1 MSNNLISLYNSLYQD
16 QRYTK
21 SFDEFKTQFEDPLY
35 REKVYKEVAATGEYT
50 NMFSDFEAKYY
61 TSLKKEKPIDP
72 IEVDETVDEYLPD
85 GEVLQYYLRQL
96 EGVSITDDELTD
108 ITARAGEDAVLS
120 YKKSE
125 MATEVSPTSVLKN
138 AYQTQEMEE
147 YYKFPYQKFL
157 DQGFNHTEAQQKW
170 IEEEKEK
177 LIVEKTDVILEEFES
192 EISPI
197 WEDIKGV
204 TVKLAAGR
212 GLQYKTQAQKEY
224 KSGREY
230 LTAEFNKKYKEK
242 ESVIVKTA
250 NDLKM
255 LSEAINTIDSNMS
268 QVENIFDEY
277 NENLSQENVDD
288 YNTYI
293 KTRASIITAYN
304 AKLKVLNS
312 LEAEA
317 GDIATIG
324 DLTKRTYNNFD
335 ILGNRL
341 GSTALRLGSGL
352 IKLTKEIAGA
362 GETIEN
368 VDYNSPEFLA
378 TMPEYIRPIVRG
390 YGTVLDKLDTTA
402 GNLYSEAEKINEY
415 TARRQEFGEIK
426 GVGDF
431 GMFMLDLMSEQA
443 INTAITYSTGGLGLA
458 IISAGAS
465 GNKMSDMDIEI
476 ENGRINPITGEKE
489 TIKIS
494 PLQYYSSAI
503 GYGLAEYVTERVALE
518 NLKYGIKNYKK
529 AFGLGSRYS
538 LKGETFGKA
547 LGNYTFGTF
556 SEGTSELTASVL
568 QNSIDRYILEDK
580 SVNVMDGTNEAFWS
594 GVFMSGLGFRAPGI
608 AASAYKAATTKVD
621 FDKINKRSQKIVELE
636 KQKNKLLTGNTNR
649 KNLAEDLAMIQAE
662 IDGNLKANFMEQG
675 IAGKRVDE
683 LSNKDKKTLLNL
695 ASRRTRLQNII
706 DKINGNQGLSV
717 KQREAAIADKIKQ
730 IDNME
735 GKKRQILN
743 NSMYSKDVDKLT
755 KATINLAAEKG
766 LKIKTITEKPGENIV
781 EAAFEHVK
789 NSDLTAEQKDQLNA
803 DLMELFFDVKS
814 KVVDKK
820 GRTVK
825 KNIHGAAIGAEV
837 GLPMQFQLDGNFTGD
852 EIGNASVHSHELGHN
867 TLDIGFLQDNPKAF
881 ALVDKFFK
889 YTKNRYKGLNEF
901 VDKKIKEGN
910 YEKKY
915 DKNTKEGRLA
925 IAAEKLAFSI
935 DYIRK
940 YHNEDIDKSLKGK
953 LLDSWKSFTK
963 GNVDPDLKDEVNN
976 GEDVY
981 NLLKDYASGFDVGR
995 FSGKAA
1001 AIIDKAAKKIKE
1013 AKDSGKA
1020 TKSKAKQSSSNLQS
1034 TLDSKYKGD
1043 VKKMGRESIG
1053 VDPSGKPLS
1062 GTDVTKSLLAKEIG
1076 AMVTDIVKRYFK
1088 PIMPQQLQ
1096 RAGLTEGDYRQ
1107 ALIGLASSILNPA
1120 PGSTELFD
1128 RTVQTLDKFLS
1139 SRLYFRAKSL
1149 ATKLGVPQE
1158 FTVNID
1164 DVNES
1169 NLLDSDDLGGGID
1182 TQGDVGPRVVKELS
1196 DIDINSNAIEPA
1208 IIDKIDNLIEKNPA
1222 NVEQEITK
1230 LIEKEFADLIIKQMG
1245 EITGNAKDFTVSQ
1258 KYKDFHNEDNYRKM
1272 NDALSAQEIMNTYV
1286 KGKNAPYTAKKI
1298 DEKDYKNL
1306 KSNDPK
1312 LKKDS
1317 YYVKGVYDIK
1327 ATPAKWLSYFTE
1339 GGFTTLRDRRKKL
1352 AQKIAASF
1360 AKKAAQ
1366 NYVIENSNNIDAV
1379 LKAELNKWIDSQDK
1393 QKSENRTF
1401 NNVKYSY
1408 GAFRDGIFLF
1418 EELKAGKKVF
1428 DKNGNLLKK
1437 YKDIPEAVGQ
1447 FVYNE
1452 IYQEGLIMD
1461 VGDISTVQFV
1471 SKALKKLWTDKGDRG
1486 TAYEQHIIDQA
1497 IAIEKVLGKGVVD
1510 VLLTKQT
1517 ENDAL
1522 PDFQISIYG
1531 NVLNVEVKMGDAQYS
1546 SITFV
1551 PDDKGVNGFGI
1562 KKDYSFNDRLLEE
1575 LGSEV
1580 QKGIKD
1586 AQDFLKKEHGYTWK
1600 NIRELS
1606 NFLHRSLKENIN
1618 PRTGKSYYTSM
1629 SGKSNFRLQDI
1640 AELYNNKK
1648 HAVHYIHIMG
1658 KGLYNM
1664 GQDILNFKLPKFEG
1678 MGEITIRRVPNSQKR
1693 AATIEDVKAG
1703 RVTSLYT
1710 DGTNTKK
1717 KGEKKEKRK
1726 VKTGNQVYSWR
1737 AIPTIPAIK
1746 DALPESTHGIGTFGG
1761 QMKFFQSPEVSRLKA
1776 SMSMSQRGTFDK
1788 AIKNGRSTNKPT
1800 KGITILD
1807 FDDTLATSK
1816 SLIRYTTPEGE
1827 AGTLTPEQYASTYQD
1842 LLGLGYKFDFSEFN
1856 KVVDGKIAP
1865 LFQKALKLQGKFGP
1879 KSMFVLTARPA
1890 ESAPAIFA
1898 FLKANG
1904 LNIPLENITG
1914 LANSTAEAKALWIA
1928 DKVGEGF
1935 NDFYFAD
1942 DALQNVQAV
1951 KNMLDQFDVKSKVQQ
1966 AKVKFSEGMSKDFND
1981 ILEDVTGIESQKRFS
1996 TMKARK
2002 RGSSKGKFR
2011 LFIPPSHEDF
2021 VGLLYNF
2028 MGKGKKGDAHR
2039 DFLEKAL
2046 IKPLNR
2052 GYREIDV
2059 AKQAIA
2065 NDYKSLNK
2073 MYKEVKKKLTKK
2085 TPNGDYTYEDAVR
2098 VYLWSKHGYNIPGL
2112 TPSDQSILVDLVAQ
2126 DVELKEYA
2134 EGINMISKQEQY
2146 VKPSESWD
2154 AGNIRIDLI
2163 EATSGVARE
2172 QYFKEFQENVDKIFS
2187 EENLNKIEAAYGK
2200 SVREALEDSLY
2211 RIKTGIN
2218 RPKGQ
2223 SGTVNSWMNFLNGS
2237 VGTVMFFNVRSA
2249 ILQQMSIVNYINF
2262 ADNNIFAAAKAFA
2275 NQIQYWKD
2283 FAFIFNS
2290 DMLKQRRG
2298 GIGTDIN
2305 GAELAETVS
2314 KSKKPIA
2321 AVISKLLQLGF
2332 APTQIGDNIA
2342 IAIGGATFY
2351 RNRVNKYVKDGLSQ
2365 KEAESKAF
2373 TDFQDI
2379 TQSTQQSSRPDKTSK
2394 QQASWIGKL
2403 VLNFQNITSQYNRLI
2418 KRAAQDIYN
2427 KRITPP
2433 YSTRTASNIGNISR
2447 ILYYGGIQNVI
2458 FYSLQTALF
2467 YMMFEDDEDDEDANK
2482 RFLGKKE
2489 RVINGTIDS
2498 ILRGSGIYGVAL
2510 STVKNMAVKW
2520 FDQRD
2525 AKGFSKDE
2533 SAVLMEAL
2541 NFSPVVGI
2549 KARKIVNAEKTINYN
2564 ENVISEMEVFDADN
2578 PQWSAATNYIEAFT
2592 NLPANRLYQKS
2603 INMRNAL
2610 DNDYTAFQRFLFF
2623 SGFTTWSLGLGD
2635 TKKVKEAKEKIKS
2648 DKEAKKKKSKKKK
2661 RRQI

>member
-1 MSNNLISLYNSLYQD
+1 MSNNLIYLYNSLYND

-21 SFDEFKTQFEDPLY
+21 SFEEFKTQFEDSSY
-35 REKVYKEVAATGEYT
+35 REKVYKEVASTGEYT
-50 NMFSDFEAKYY
+50 QMFSDFEEKYY
-61 TSLKKEKPIDP
+61 TPSKTEKPIEQ
-72 IEVDETVDEYLPD
+72 IEVDESVDEYLPD
-85 GEVLQYYLRQL
+85 GEILQSYLTQL
-96 EGVSITDDELTD
+96 EEINVTDQEMDD
-108 ITARAGEDAVLS
+108 IIARAGEDAVYS
-120 YKKSE
+120 YKKTE

-138 AYQTQEMEE
+138 AYQTQPLEG

-197 WEDIKGV
+197 WEDIKGAAAM
-204 TVKLAAGR
+204 LAAGR
-212 GLQYKTQAQKEY
+212 GLRYYTDAEKEY

-230 LTAEFNKKYKEK
+230 LTTEFNKKYKEK

-250 NDLKM
+250 NDLQM
-255 LSEAINTIDSNMS
+255 LSEAVKTIDFNMS
-268 QVENIFDEY
+268 QVEDIFEY
-277 NENLSQENVDD
+277 NKDSLSQENVDN

-293 KTRASIITAYN
+293 NTRSSIITAYN
-304 AKLKVLNS
+304 AKLKMLND

-341 GSTALRLGSGL
+341 NSTALRLASGL
-352 IKLTKEIAGA
+352 VKLTKEVAGV

-378 TMPEYIRPIVRG
+378 TMPEYIRPIVRE
-390 YGTVLDKLDTTA
+390 YGKGLDVLDMAAST
-402 GNLYSEAEKINEY
+402 LYNEAEKINEY

-426 GVGDF
+426 GIGDF

-465 GNKMSDMDIEI
+465 GNKMSEMDIEI
-476 ENGRINPITGEKE
+476 EKGRYNPLTGKMEDIT
-489 TIKIS
+489 IS
-494 PLQYYSSAI
+494 PLQYYTSAI

-547 LGNYTFGTF
+547 LGNYSFGTF

-568 QNSIDRYILEDK
+568 QNSIDRYILENK

-594 GVFMSGLGFRAPGI
+594 GIFMSGLGFRAPGI

-621 FDKINKRSQKIVELE
+621 FDKINKRSQRIIDLE
-636 KQKNKLLTGNTNR
+636 RQKNQLLKTGDPNSGNF
-649 KNLAEDLAMIQAE
+649 AESIAVLQAE
-662 IDGNLKANFMEQG
+662 IDGNLKANFMDQG

-683 LSNKDKKTLLNL
+683 LSNKDKKILLNL

-706 DKINGNQGLSV
+706 DKINGNNNLSA

-743 NSMYSKDVDKLT
+743 NSMYSKDADKLT
-755 KATINLAAEKG
+755 KATIKLAAEKG
-766 LKIKTITEKPGENIV
+766 LTIKTITEKPGENIKDSAL
-781 EAAFEHVK
+781 EYVK
-789 NSDLTAEQKDQLNA
+789 NSDLSAEQKAQLAIDITN
-803 DLMELFFDVKS
+803 FF
-814 KVVDKK
+814 
-820 GRTVK
+820 
-825 KNIHGAAIGAEV
+825 KNTDNVHGAAIGAEV

-867 TLDIGFLQDNPKAF
+867 TLDIGFLKDNPKAF

-889 YTKNRYKGLNEF
+889 YTRNRYKGLNEF
-901 VDKKIKEGN
+901 VDSQLEKGKYVRKERVVIDKKTG
-910 YEKKY
+910 KKKKVIFGQY
-915 DKNTKEGRLA
+915 DSTTKEGRLA

-953 LLDSWKSFTK
+953 LLDSWRSFTK
-963 GNVDPDLKDEVNN
+963 DNVDPDLKDEINN

-981 NLLKDYASGFDVGR
+981 NMLKDYASGFDVGR

-1001 AIIDKAAKKIKE
+1001 AIMDKAAKRIKE
-1013 AKDSGKA
+1013 AKDSGKV
-1020 TKSKAKQSSSNLQS
+1020 TKSKARQSRSDLQGIFD
-1034 TLDSKYKGD
+1034 TKYKGNAR
-1043 VKKMGRESIG
+1043 KMGRESIG
-1053 VDPSGKPLS
+1053 IDPSGKPLS
-1062 GTDVTKSLLAKEIG
+1062 GTDVTKSLLGKEI
-1076 AMVTDIVKRYFK
+1076 APIVNKIVETLFN
-1088 PIMPQQLQ
+1088 PIPASQLR
-1096 RAGLTEGDYRQ
+1096 RANLSETDYRK
-1107 ALIGLASSILNPA
+1107 ALIGIASRIIE
-1120 PGSTELFD
+1120 TENFD
-1128 RTVQTLDKFLS
+1128 PTIQGLDKFVS
-1139 SRLYFRAKSL
+1139 SRLFYRAKSL
-1149 ATKLGVPQE
+1149 ATQLGVPQE
-1158 FTVNID
+1158 FTVDLEDAKNITNLD
-1164 DVNES
+1164 DV
-1169 NLLDSDDLGGGID
+1169 DLGGVD
-1182 TQGDVGPRVVKELS
+1182 TQVDVGPRVVKELS
-1196 DIDINSNAIEPA
+1196 DIDINNNAIEPA
-1208 IIDKIDNLIEKNPA
+1208 VIDKIDNLIEQNPKNL
-1222 NVEQEITK
+1222 EEEITK
-1230 LIEKEFADLIIKQMG
+1230 LIEKDFADLIIKQMG

-1258 KYKDFHNEDNYRKM
+1258 KYKDFHNEDNYRKI

-1286 KGKNAPYTAKKI
+1286 KGKNAPYTVKKV

-1306 KSNDPK
+1306 KSDDPK

-1317 YYVKGVYDIK
+1317 YYKKGVYDIT

-1360 AKKAAQ
+1360 AKQAAQ

-1408 GAFRDGIFLF
+1408 GAFADGIFLF

-1447 FVYNE
+1447 FVLE
-1452 IYQEGLIMD
+1452 MKEEGLIVD
-1461 VGDISTVQFV
+1461 VGDMSKVQFV
-1471 SKALKKLWTDKGDRG
+1471 SKALKKLVAEGKRG
-1486 TAYEQHIIDQA
+1486 IAYEQHLIDQA
-1497 IAIEKVLGKGVVD
+1497 LAIEKVLGKGVVD
-1510 VLLTKQT
+1510 VLLTKQS

-1531 NVLNVEVKMGDAQYS
+1531 NILNVEVKMNEAQYS

-1551 PDDKGVNGFGI
+1551 PDANGVNGFTI
-1562 KKDYSFNDRLLEE
+1562 NKDYSFNDNLLEN

-1580 QKGIKD
+1580 QEGIKD
-1586 AQDFLKKEHGYTWK
+1586 AKDFLKKEHGYTWE
-1600 NIRELS
+1600 NIKVLP
-1606 NFLHRSLKENIN
+1606 NFLHRSLKENTN

-1629 SGKSNFRLQDI
+1629 RGKSKFRLQDI

-1648 HAVHYIHIMG
+1648 HAVHYIHVMG
-1658 KGLYNM
+1658 KGLFNM
-1664 GQDILNFKLPKFEG
+1664 GKDILGFKLPKFEG

-1703 RVTSLYT
+1703 KVTSVYT

-1737 AIPTIPAIK
+1737 AIPTIPGIK
-1746 DALPESTHGIGTFGG
+1746 DILPQSPHSIGTFGG
-1761 QMKFFQSPEVSRLKA
+1761 QMTFFKSPEVTALKA
-1776 SMSMSQRGTFDK
+1776 AMSMGQRGTFDK
-1788 AIKNGRSTNKPT
+1788 AIKEGRSFNKPT

-1807 FDDTLATSK
+1807 FDDTLATTN
-1816 SLIRYTTPEGE
+1816 SLVRYTTPEGE
-1827 AGTLTPEQYASTYQD
+1827 TGTLNAEQYALQYQD
-1842 LLGLGYKFDFSEFN
+1842 MLEQGYTFDFSEFN

-1865 LFQKALKLQGKFGP
+1865 LFQKALKLQSKFGP
-1879 KSMFVLTARPA
+1879 QSMFVLTARPPA
-1890 ESAPAIFA
+1890 AQRAIFD

-1914 LANSTAEAKALWIA
+1914 LANSTSEAKALWVA

-1951 KNMLDQFDVKSKVQQ
+1951 KNMLNQFDVKSKVQQ
-1966 AKVKFSEGMSKDFND
+1966 AKVKFSKGIDVDFNN
-1981 ILEDVTGIESQKRFS
+1981 ILEDVTGVNAEKRFS
-1996 TMKARK
+1996 AMKARK
-2002 RGSSKGKFR
+2002 RGASKGKFR
-2011 LFIPPSHEDF
+2011 LFIPPSHEDL

-2039 DFLEKAL
+2039 DFFEKAL

-2052 GYREIDV
+2052 GFRELDV

-2065 NDYKSLNK
+2065 NDYKALNK
-2073 MYKEVKKKLTKK
+2073 KFKDVKKKLTKK
-2085 TPNGDYTYEDAVR
+2085 TPDGDYTYEDAIR
-2098 VYLWSKHGYNIPGL
+2098 VYLWSKHGYTIPGL
-2112 TPSDQSILVDLVAQ
+2112 TPSDQAILIDLVSQ
-2126 DVELKEYA
+2126 DPDLQTYA
-2134 EGINMISKQEQY
+2134 ESINLISKQEKY
-2146 VKPSESWD
+2146 VEPSENWD

-2163 EATSGVARE
+2163 DATGRVGRG
-2172 QYFKEFQENVDKIFS
+2172 QYFAEFQENADIMFS
-2187 EENLNKIEAAYGK
+2187 EKNLNKIEAVYGK
-2200 SVREALEDSLY
+2200 SFRSALEDMLY

-2223 SGTVNSWMNFLNGS
+2223 SATVNSFMNYLNGS

-2262 ADNNIFAAAKAFA
+2262 ADNNIFSAAKAFA
-2275 NQIQYWKD
+2275 NQAQYWKD

-2305 GAELAETVS
+2305 GAELAEAVS

-2342 IAIGGATFY
+2342 IAVGGATFY

-2365 KEAESKAF
+2365 KEAEAKAF

-2379 TQSTQQSSRPDKTSK
+2379 TQSTQQSSRPDKTSQ
-2394 QQASWIGKL
+2394 QQAMWIGKL

-2467 YMMFEDDEDDEDANK
+2467 YLMFEDDEDDEDANQ
-2482 RFLGKKE
+2482 RFLNKKE
-2489 RVINGTIDS
+2489 RVINGTVDS

-2510 STVKNMAVKW
+2510 STIKNMAVKW
-2520 FDQRD
+2520 FQQRE

-2635 TKKVKEAKEKIKS
+2635 TKKVKGVKEKIKS
-2648 DKEAKKKKSKKKK
+2648 DKEAAKKKTKKKK

>member
-1 MSNNLISLYNSLYQD
+1 MSNNLIYLYNSLYND

-21 SFDEFKTQFEDPLY
+21 SYEEFKTQFEDSSY
-35 REKVYKEVAATGEYT
+35 REKVYNEVASTGEYT
-50 NMFSDFEAKYY
+50 KMFSDFEAKYY
-61 TSLKKEKPIDP
+61 TSAKQEDKPVEST
-72 IEVDETVDEYLPD
+72 EVNESVSTYLPD
-85 GEVLQYYLRQL
+85 GEVLKSYLRQL
-96 EGVSITDDELTD
+96 ESVNVTDDELAD
-108 ITARAGEDAVLS
+108 ITARANEDAVYS
-120 YKKSE
+120 YKSQGALEK
-125 MATEVSPTSVLKN
+125 
-138 AYQTQEMEE
+138 MEG

-157 DQGFNHTEAQQKW
+157 NADQSNHTEAQQKF
-170 IEEEKEK
+170 IDEQKEQ
-177 LIVEKTDVILEEFES
+177 LIIQKTDKILEQFET

-197 WEDIKGV
+197 WEDLKGAAAKLVGGRSGFKFKTESQIKYE
-204 TVKLAAGR
+204 TGR
-212 GLQYKTQAQKEY
+212 Q
-224 KSGREY
+224 Y

-242 ESVIVKTA
+242 ETVIVKTA
-250 NDLKM
+250 NDLRM

-293 KTRASIITAYN
+293 NTRASILTAYN
-304 AKLKVLNS
+304 AKLKMLNS

-335 ILGNRL
+335 ILENRL

-352 IKLTKEIAGA
+352 IKLTKEIAGF
-362 GETIEN
+362 GESGLLTGGQEL
-368 VDYNSPEFLA
+368 DYNSPEFLA

-390 YGTVLDKLDTTA
+390 YGTALDKLDTTA

-415 TARRQEFGEIK
+415 TARRQTFGDIK

-465 GNKMSDMDIEI
+465 GNKMSEMDIEI
-476 ENGRINPITGEKE
+476 EKGRYNPATGEME
-489 TIKIS
+489 DIKIS
-494 PLQYYSSAI
+494 PLQYYTSAI
-503 GYGLAEYVTERVALE
+503 GYGLAEFVTEKIALE

-529 AFGLGSRYS
+529 AFGLGSKYS

-547 LGNYTFGTF
+547 LGSYTFGTF
-556 SEGTSELTASVL
+556 SEGTSELTASIL
-568 QNSIDRYILEDK
+568 QNSIDRHILGNK

-594 GVFMSGLGFRAPGI
+594 GVFMSGLGFRAPGL

-636 KQKNKLLTGNTNR
+636 KQKNKLLTGNVNSET
-649 KNLAEDLAMIQAE
+649 LAEDLAMIQAE
-662 IDGNLKANFMEQG
+662 IDGNLKANFMDQG
-675 IAGKRVDE
+675 YAGRRVDE

-706 DKINGNQGLSV
+706 DKINSNQGLSV
-717 KQREAAIADKIKQ
+717 KQREAAIADKINQ
-730 IDNME
+730 INNME

-766 LKIKTITEKPGENIV
+766 LTIKTITEKPGQSIV

-789 NSDLTAEQKDQLNA
+789 NSDLTDEQKDQLNT
-803 DLMELFFDVKS
+803 DLMEFFFDVKS

-820 GRTVK
+820 GRTIK

-881 ALVDKFFK
+881 ALIDKFFK
-889 YTKNRYKGLNEF
+889 YTKNRYKGLNKY
-901 VDKKIKEGN
+901 VDQKIKEGN

-940 YHNEDIDKSLKGK
+940 FHNEDIDKSLKGK
-953 LLDSWKSFTK
+953 LLDSWLSFTK
-963 GNVDPDLKDEVNN
+963 GKVDPDLKDEIRN

-981 NLLKDYASGFDVGR
+981 NMLKDYASGFDVGR

-1020 TKSKAKQSSSNLQS
+1020 TKSKAKKSTSNLQS

-1088 PIMPQQLQ
+1088 PIKPQQLQ

-1128 RTVQTLDKFLS
+1128 PTVQTLDKFLS

-1169 NLLDSDDLGGGID
+1169 SLLDSDDLGGGVD

-1196 DIDINSNAIEPA
+1196 DIDINSDVIEPA
-1208 IIDKIDNLIEKNPA
+1208 IIDKIDNLIEQNPA

-1272 NDALSAQEIMNTYV
+1272 NDALSAEEIMNTYV

-1360 AKKAAQ
+1360 AKQAAQ

-1452 IYQEGLIMD
+1452 IHQEGLIMD

-1471 SKALKKLWTDKGDRG
+1471 SKALKNLWTEKGERG
-1486 TAYEQHIIDQA
+1486 TAYEGHIIDQA
-1497 IAIEKVLGKGVVD
+1497 IALEKVFGKGVVE
-1510 VLLTKQT
+1510 VLLRKPT
-1517 ENDAL
+1517 EDDAL

-1531 NVLNVEVKMGDAQYS
+1531 NVLNVEVKMVDAQYS

-1551 PDDKGVNGFGI
+1551 PDNNGVNGFGI

-1580 QKGIKD
+1580 QKGIQD
-1586 AQDFLKKEHGYTWK
+1586 AKSFLKKEHGYTWE
-1600 NIRELS
+1600 NIRVLP
-1606 NFLHRSLKENIN
+1606 NFLHRSLKANIN
-1618 PRTGKSYYTSM
+1618 PRTGKTYYASM

-1640 AELYNNKK
+1640 AVLYNNKK

-1658 KGLYNM
+1658 KGLFNM
-1664 GQDILNFKLPKFEG
+1664 GKDILNFKLPKFEG
-1678 MGEITIRRVPNSQKR
+1678 MGKITIRRVPNSQKR
-1693 AATIEDVKAG
+1693 KVTMEDVKAG
-1703 RVTSLYT
+1703 KVTSLYT
-1710 DGTNTKK
+1710 DGTNTKE
-1717 KGEKKEKRK
+1717 KGEKKKKRDIY
-1726 VKTGNQVYSWR
+1726 TGNQVYSWR

-1746 DALPESTHGIGTFGG
+1746 DVLPESTHSLGTFGG
-1761 QMKFFQSPEVSRLKA
+1761 QTKFFQSPEVSRLKA
-1776 SMSMSQRGTFDK
+1776 SMSMGQRGTFDK
-1788 AIKNGRSTNKPT
+1788 AIKGGRSINKPT

-1816 SLIRYTTPEGE
+1816 SLIRYTTPEGDT
-1827 AGTLTPEQYASTYQD
+1827 GTLTPEQYASTYQD

-2098 VYLWSKHGYNIPGL
+2098 VYLWSKHGHDIPGL

-2163 EATSGVARE
+2163 EATSGVGRE
-2172 QYFKEFQENVDKIFS
+2172 QYFKEFQENADKIFS

-2200 SVREALEDSLY
+2200 GVREALEDSLY

-2223 SGTVNSWMNFLNGS
+2223 SGTVNGWMNFLNGS

-2275 NQIQYWKD
+2275 NQVQYWKD

-2351 RNRVNKYVKDGLSQ
+2351 RNRVNKYIKDGLSQ
-2365 KEAESKAF
+2365 KEAETKAF

-2379 TQSTQQSSRPDKTSK
+2379 TQSTQQSSRPDKTSQ

-2498 ILRGSGIYGVAL
+2498 ILRGSGIYGVAV

-2520 FDQRD
+2520 FDQRE
-2525 AKGFSKDE
+2525 AKGFAKDE

-2592 NLPANRLYQKS
+2592 NLPTNRLYQKS